1 MSCHE
6 PLNSG
11 RNVSSFQSRAR
22 EKISDDVR
30 SGILTEMCP
39 EHIKTHIHLNLTRLP
54 DYAAV
59 RSEIETFLEAR
70 QSSSNPD
77 AMDIGSLN
85 GQKGVCRNCGQRG
98 HWAAECPKRGKNG
111 QGGKGE
117 DCKSGK
123 GKTDDGKGK
132 GKVGKSASTHDI

>member
-1 MSCHE
+1 MNCHE

-11 RNVSSFQSRAR
+11 EERVRPHQSRAR

-39 EHIKTHIHLNLTRLP
+39 EHMKTHMHLNFTRLP

-59 RSEIETFLEAR
+59 RSVIETFLEAR

-77 AMDIGSLN
+77 AMDIASLKN
-85 GQKGVCRNCGQRG
+85 VQR
-98 HWAAECPKRGKNG
+98 
-111 QGGKGE
+111 
-117 DCKSGK
+117 
-123 GKTDDGKGK
+123 
-132 GKVGKSASTHDI
+132 